1 MDVREPLG
9 RQPYPEVSGS
19 RAVAMRPGWSS
30 TPCSSSATRQ
40 TLVIFSPAESAPG
53 LTSIR
58 KIRPPLPTYPPGVWP
73 WLPRPRWWRSHRAEI
88 EAEEDAVRVE
98 VNPNICEGHG
108 QCNAVAP
115 EVYDLDEGGYCLIH
129 NSEVPPDLKTQ
140 AEEGALAC
148 PVQAITVTR

>member
-1 MDVREPLG
+1 VHPDCVITARDLTTEDLT
-9 RQPYPEVSGS
+9 
-19 RAVAMRPGWSS
+19 PG
-30 TPCSSSATRQ
+30 
-40 TLVIFSPAESAPG
+40 G
-53 LTSIR
+53 
-58 KIRPPLPTYPPGVWP
+58 WP
-73 WLPRPRWWRSHRAEI
+73 WLPRPRWSCSHRAEI

-115 EVYDLDEGGYCLIH
+115 EVYDLDDGGYCLIH
-129 NSEVPPDLKTQ
+129 HPEVPADLESQ